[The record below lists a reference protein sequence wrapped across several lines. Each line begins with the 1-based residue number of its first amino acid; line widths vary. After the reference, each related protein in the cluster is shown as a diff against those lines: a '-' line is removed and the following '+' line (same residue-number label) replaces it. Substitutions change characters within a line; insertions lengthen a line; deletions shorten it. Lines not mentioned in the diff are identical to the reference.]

1 MSSNRKVI
9 FMKVVP
15 YLVNYNISKFEIHR
29 SSTTPDIQTE
39 CSLLERDSG
48 IALLHHLQ
56 MSESGSLSDEGSP
69 SSSSRFE
76 PAMSGSSW
84 PLLESGT
91 KETLDDPHN
100 CQTLANIGS
109 SSMLV
114 GEGVVCD
121 AIPIFRSDPH
131 NCQTLANIGSSS
143 MLVGE
148 GVVCDAIPIFRS
160 KFTADHLE
168 NNLLD
173 SEKQLEALRRSC
185 SIPRSVGIRLVRCEE
200 LPSEPPK
207 GHVMFYTQT
216 LVTLGVNLPLHLW
229 LQQMLSFIGY
239 APGQLNPGFWDTLIG
254 FYIIWMECGLGE
266 PFFHQ
271 WRYCYKMRLVKACTG
286 YAECAC
292 RSEREHVVFD
302 KRKAYC
308 TWKKR
313 LCFLY
318 NDWEHAKGVTPE
330 RRVPTH
336 FQTVVT
342 RGTIKLYGQELAD
355 VEKVLKVPKEDR
367 HLGKK
372 VETSTKKR
380 RVPMLVPSEDI
391 LFHKEA
397 RKHQVRPIIKT
408 KSQEEVLKV
417 VASKKAEAEAIG
429 CAAAIVAREDKR
441 LLPPLPIIN
450 PIFPPVR
457 EHIGQK
463 GDPSSSS
470 EGKDKE
476 EVMVEYHDRL
486 GEAEW
491 CKVKLKENKQLVNDA
506 RKTSKALA
514 EAIQVKDQHFESL
527 KRRNGENLRLK
538 LQLEV
543 TKKQLET
550 TMLEV
555 SKVKGELD
563 SALVEVSE
571 LKSSIPTEKEAAVNE
586 FLGSQAFLHVLRPRC
601 TREVHFEKRKWMAV
615 LDRYDDGSVLRK
627 YREEI
632 DEYHRKGE
640 TFNLAVYSSNAD
652 ESGDEA
658 SADEQSHQ
666 GDNEFRDA
674 ENGGRTQSDMIR
686 GLTSDEDD

>member
-1 MSSNRKVI
+1 MRA
-9 FMKVVP
+9 P
-15 YLVNYNISKFEIHR
+15 
-29 SSTTPDIQTE
+29 
-39 CSLLERDSG
+39 
-48 IALLHHLQ
+48 
-56 MSESGSLSDEGSP
+56 P
-69 SSSSRFE
+69 SSGSRFE

-84 PLLESGT
+84 PLLESWT

-121 AIPIFRSDPH
+121 AIPICRSNPH
-131 NCQTLANIGSSS
+131 NCQPVAEMGSSS
-143 MLVGE
+143 IRVGE

-160 KFTADHLE
+160 EFTADHLE

-173 SEKQLEALRRSC
+173 SEKQLEALRQSC

-216 LVTLGVNLPLHLW
+216 LVTLG
-229 LQQMLSFIGY
+229 
-239 APGQLNPGFWDTLIG
+239 DTLIG

-266 PFFHQ
+266 PSFHQ
-271 WRYCYKMRLVKACTG
+271 WRYCYKMRPVKACTG

-292 RSEREHVVFD
+292 RSERERVVFN
-302 KRKAYC
+302 KRKSYC

-313 LCFLY
+313 WCFLY

-336 FQTVVT
+336 FQTVGLT
-342 RGTIKLYGQELAD
+342 RGTIKLAGQELAD
-355 VEKVLKVPKEDR
+355 VKKVLRVPKEDR
-367 HLGKK
+367 YLGKLRPLFRKYDFQPLVSECQRRAMEKVGKK
-372 VETSTKKR
+372 VETSTKKMR
-380 RVPMLVPSEDI
+380 APMVVPSEDI

-397 RKHQVRPIIKT
+397 RKHRVRPIIKT
-408 KSQEEVLKV
+408 KSREEVLKV
-417 VASKKAEAEAIG
+417 AASKKAEAEAIG
-429 CAAAIVAREDKR
+429 CAAAIVAGEDRR
-441 LLPPLPIIN
+441 LLPPLPTIN

-457 EHIGQK
+457 EHIGQE

-470 EGKDKE
+470 KGKDKE
-476 EVMVEYHDRL
+476 EVGSVPWKDLKVAMRPKDFGYINNCLAGRRFTFDELGEPLSKDESDCDRMLKLSSYVMAEYHDRL
-486 GEAEW
+486 REAER

-538 LQLEV
+538 VQLEA

-555 SKVKGELD
+555 SKVKGQLD

-571 LKSSIPTEKEAAVNE
+571 LKSSIPTEKEAAVKE

-615 LDRYDDGSVLRK
+615 LDRYDDGNVLRK

-632 DEYHRKGE
+632 DEHHRKGE
-640 TFNLAVYSSNAD
+640 TFDLAVYYSSAD

-658 SADEQSHQ
+658 SADEQSQQ
-666 GDNEFRDA
+666 GDDEFGDA

-686 GLTSDEDD
+686 GSTSDEDD

>member
-1 MSSNRKVI
+1 MQDNTILYSSDCKVV

-15 YLVNYNISKFEIHR
+15 YLVNYNISKFEIHQ
-29 SSTTPDIQTE
+29 SSTTLEIQGVQN
-39 CSLLERDSG
+39 SAPLEKSKGCKNLIDEKRRKRKKGKEVAWVGFLVKLG
-48 IALLHHLQ
+48 IL

-69 SSSSRFE
+69 SSGSRFE

-84 PLLESGT
+84 PLLESST

-121 AIPIFRSDPH
+121 AIPICRSDPH
-131 NCQTLANIGSSS
+131 NCQTLAEIGSSS
-143 MLVGE
+143 IRVGE

-160 KFTADHLE
+160 EFTADHLE

-173 SEKQLEALRRSC
+173 SEKQLEALRQSC

-216 LVTLGVNLPLHLW
+216 LMTLGVNLPLHPW
-229 LQQMLSFIGY
+229 LQRMLAFIGY

-254 FYIIWMECGLGE
+254 FYIIWMECGL
-266 PFFHQ
+266 
-271 WRYCYKMRLVKACTG
+271 
-286 YAECAC
+286 
-292 RSEREHVVFD
+292 
-302 KRKAYC
+302 
-308 TWKKR
+308 
-313 LCFLY
+313 
-318 NDWEHAKGVTPE
+318 
-330 RRVPTH
+330 
-336 FQTVVT
+336 VT
-342 RGTIKLYGQELAD
+342 RGTIKLSGQELAD
-355 VEKVLKVPKEDR
+355 VEKVLRVPKEDR
-367 HLGKK
+367 HLVEKVGKK
-372 VETSTKKR
+372 VETSTKKM
-380 RVPMLVPSEDI
+380 RVSMLVPSEDI

-397 RKHQVRPIIKT
+397 RKHRVRPIIKT
-408 KSQEEVLKV
+408 KSREEVLKV
-417 VASKKAEAEAIG
+417 AASKKAEAEAIG
-429 CAAAIVAREDKR
+429 CAAAIVAGEDRR
-441 LLPPLPIIN
+441 LLPPLPTIN

-457 EHIGQK
+457 EHIGQE

-470 EGKDKE
+470 KGKDKE
-476 EVMVEYHDRL
+476 EVGSVPWKDLKAMAEYHDRL
-486 GEAEW
+486 REAER

-538 LQLEV
+538 VQLEA

-555 SKVKGELD
+555 SKVKWELD

-571 LKSSIPTEKEAAVNE
+571 LKSSIPAEKEAAVNE

-632 DEYHRKGE
+632 DEHHRKGE
-640 TFNLAVYSSNAD
+640 TFDLAVYSSSAD
-652 ESGDEA
+652 ESGDDA

-666 GDNEFRDA
+666 GDDEVGDA

-686 GLTSDEDD
+686 GSTSVEDD

>member
-1 MSSNRKVI
+1 
-9 FMKVVP
+9 
-15 YLVNYNISKFEIHR
+15 
-29 SSTTPDIQTE
+29 
-39 CSLLERDSG
+39 
-48 IALLHHLQ
+48 

-160 KFTADHLE
+160 EFTADHLE

-173 SEKQLEALRRSC
+173 SEKQLEALRQSC

-216 LVTLGVNLPLHLW
+216 LVTLVVNLPLHPW
-229 LQQMLSFIGY
+229 LQRMLSFIGY
-239 APGQLNPGFWDTLIG
+239 APGQLNPGFWNTLIG

-266 PFFHQ
+266 PSFHQ
-271 WRYCYKMRLVKACTG
+271 WCYCYKMRPVKACTG
-286 YAECAC
+286 YAEYAC
-292 RSEREHVVFD
+292 WSERERVVFD

-313 LCFLY
+313 WCFLY

-336 FQTVVT
+336 FQTIFLHAVT
-342 RGTIKLYGQELAD
+342 RGTIKLSGHELAD
-355 VEKVLKVPKEDR
+355 VEKVLRVPKEDR
-367 HLGKK
+367 HLVEKVGKK

-397 RKHQVRPIIKT
+397 RKHRVRPIIKT
-408 KSQEEVLKV
+408 KSREEVLKV
-417 VASKKAEAEAIG
+417 AASKKAEAEAIG
-429 CAAAIVAREDKR
+429 CAAAIVAGEDRR
-441 LLPPLPIIN
+441 LLPPLPTIN

-457 EHIGQK
+457 EHIGQE

-470 EGKDKE
+470 KGKDKE
-476 EVMVEYHDRL
+476 EVGSVSWKDLKVAMRPKDFGYINNCLVGRRFTFDDLREPLAKDELDCDRMLKLSSYVMAEYHDRL
-486 GEAEW
+486 REAER

-506 RKTSKALA
+506 RKTIKALA

-527 KRRNGENLRLK
+527 KRRNGE
-538 LQLEV
+538 
-543 TKKQLET
+543 T
-550 TMLEV
+550 
-555 SKVKGELD
+555 
-563 SALVEVSE
+563 
-571 LKSSIPTEKEAAVNE
+571 
-586 FLGSQAFLHVLRPRC
+586 
-601 TREVHFEKRKWMAV
+601 
-615 LDRYDDGSVLRK
+615 
-627 YREEI
+627 
-632 DEYHRKGE
+632 
-640 TFNLAVYSSNAD
+640 
-652 ESGDEA
+652 
-658 SADEQSHQ
+658 
-666 GDNEFRDA
+666 
-674 ENGGRTQSDMIR
+674 
-686 GLTSDEDD
+686 

>member
-1 MSSNRKVI
+1 
-9 FMKVVP
+9 MKVVP

-29 SSTTPDIQTE
+29 SSTTPDIQ
-39 CSLLERDSG
+39 
-48 IALLHHLQ
+48 
-56 MSESGSLSDEGSP
+56 MSESRSLSDEGSP

-148 GVVCDAIPIFRS
+148 GFVCDAIPIFRS

-207 GHVMFYTQT
+207 GHVMFYTQI
-216 LVTLGVNLPLHLW
+216 LVTLR
-229 LQQMLSFIGY
+229 
-239 APGQLNPGFWDTLIG
+239 
-254 FYIIWMECGLGE
+254 MECGLGE
-266 PFFHQ
+266 PSFHQ
-271 WRYCYKMRLVKACTG
+271 WRYCYKMRPVKACTG

-292 RSEREHVVFD
+292 RSERERVVFD

-313 LCFLY
+313 WCFLY

-336 FQTVVT
+336 FQTIVT
-342 RGTIKLYGQELAD
+342 RGTIKLSGQELAD
-355 VEKVLKVPKEDR
+355 VEKVLRVPKEDR
-367 HLGKK
+367 HLVEKVGKK
-372 VETSTKKR
+372 VENSTNKM
-380 RVPMLVPSEDI
+380 RVPILVPSEDI
-391 LFHKEA
+391 LIHKEA
-397 RKHQVRPIIKT
+397 RKHRVRPIIKT
-408 KSQEEVLKV
+408 KSQEEVFKV
-417 VASKKAEAEAIG
+417 AASKKAEAKAIG
-429 CAAAIVAREDKR
+429 CAVAIVAGEDRR
-441 LLPPLPIIN
+441 LLPPLPTIN

-476 EVMVEYHDRL
+476 EVGSVSWKDLKVTMRPKNFGYINNCLAGRRFTFDELGEPLAKDESDCDRMLKLSSYVMAEYHDRL
-486 GEAEW
+486 REAER

-538 LQLEV
+538 VQLEA
-543 TKKQLET
+543 TKKQLKT

-571 LKSSIPTEKEAAVNE
+571 LKSSIPTKKEAAVKE
-586 FLGSQAFLHVLRPRC
+586 FL
-601 TREVHFEKRKWMAV
+601 
-615 LDRYDDGSVLRK
+615 
-627 YREEI
+627 EI
-632 DEYHRKGE
+632 DEHHQNGE
-640 TFNLAVYSSNAD
+640 TFDLAVYFSSAD
-652 ESGDEA
+652 ESGDKA
-658 SADEQSHQ
+658 SADEHSLQ
-666 GDNEFRDA
+666 GDDEFGDA
-674 ENGGRTQSDMIR
+674 ENGVLQVVSIPWMAKGLAVGASELVEARAADADDLERSIPVRTECSFTRDSIV
-686 GLTSDEDD
+686 E

>member
-1 MSSNRKVI
+1 
-9 FMKVVP
+9 
-15 YLVNYNISKFEIHR
+15 
-29 SSTTPDIQTE
+29 
-39 CSLLERDSG
+39 
-48 IALLHHLQ
+48 
-56 MSESGSLSDEGSP
+56 MSESRSLSDEGSP
-69 SSSSRFE
+69 SSSSKFE

-84 PLLESGT
+84 PLLESCT

-100 CQTLANIGS
+100 CQTLANIGY

-121 AIPIFRSDPH
+121 AIPIFHS
-131 NCQTLANIGSSS
+131 
-143 MLVGE
+143 E
-148 GVVCDAIPIFRS
+148 
-160 KFTADHLE
+160 FTTDHLE

-173 SEKQLEALRRSC
+173 SEKQLEALKLSC
-185 SIPRSVGIRLVRCEE
+185 SIPCSVGIHLVRCEE

-216 LVTLGVNLPLHLW
+216 LVTLGVNLPLHPW
-229 LQQMLSFIGY
+229 LQRMLSFIGY
-239 APGQLNPGFWDTLIG
+239 AHGQLNPGFLDTLIG

-266 PFFHQ
+266 PSFHQ
-271 WRYCYKMRLVKACTG
+271 WRYCYKMRPVKACT
-286 YAECAC
+286 
-292 RSEREHVVFD
+292 
-302 KRKAYC
+302 
-308 TWKKR
+308 
-313 LCFLY
+313 
-318 NDWEHAKGVTPE
+318 
-330 RRVPTH
+330 
-336 FQTVVT
+336 VT
-342 RGTIKLYGQELAD
+342 RGTIKLSGQELAD
-355 VEKVLKVPKEDR
+355 VEKVLRVPKEDR
-367 HLGKK
+367 HLGKL
-372 VETSTKKR
+372 R
-380 RVPMLVPSEDI
+380 P
-391 LFHKEA
+391 LFRNGEGGQESGDYHQEKESA
-397 RKHQVRPIIKT
+397 H
-408 KSQEEVLKV
+408 
-417 VASKKAEAEAIG
+417 KKAEAEAIG
-429 CAAAIVAREDKR
+429 YAAAIVAGEDRR
-441 LLPPLPIIN
+441 LLPALPTIN
-450 PIFPPVR
+450 LIFPPVR

-476 EVMVEYHDRL
+476 EVGSVPWKDLKHYFGSEDHLVMQVMAEYHDRL
-486 GEAEW
+486 REAEQ

-538 LQLEV
+538 VQLEA

-571 LKSSIPTEKEAAVNE
+571 LKSSILTEKEAAVKE
-586 FLGSQAFLHVLRPRC
+586 FLGSQAFLHVLKPRC
-601 TREVHFEKRKWMAV
+601 TREIHFEKRKWMAV

-632 DEYHRKGE
+632 DEYHRNGE
-640 TFNLAVYSSNAD
+640 TFDLAVYSSSAD

-666 GDNEFRDA
+666 GDDEFGDA
-674 ENGGRTQSDMIR
+674 KNGGKTQSDMIR
-686 GLTSDEDD
+686 GSTSDEDD

>member
-1 MSSNRKVI
+1 M
-9 FMKVVP
+9 
-15 YLVNYNISKFEIHR
+15 
-29 SSTTPDIQTE
+29 
-39 CSLLERDSG
+39 
-48 IALLHHLQ
+48 
-56 MSESGSLSDEGSP
+56 
-69 SSSSRFE
+69 
-76 PAMSGSSW
+76 
-84 PLLESGT
+84 
-91 KETLDDPHN
+91 
-100 CQTLANIGS
+100 GS
-109 SSMLV
+109 SSIRV

-121 AIPIFRSDPH
+121 AIPIFRS
-131 NCQTLANIGSSS
+131 
-143 MLVGE
+143 E
-148 GVVCDAIPIFRS
+148 
-160 KFTADHLE
+160 FTADHLE

-173 SEKQLEALRRSC
+173 SDKQLEALRQSC

-216 LVTLGVNLPLHLW
+216 LVTMGVNLPLHPW
-229 LQQMLSFIGY
+229 LQRMLAFIGY

-266 PFFHQ
+266 PSFHQ
-271 WRYCYKMRLVKACTG
+271 WRYCYKMRPVKACTG

-292 RSEREHVVFD
+292 RSERERVVFN
-302 KRKAYC
+302 KRKSYC
-308 TWKKR
+308 TWKK
-313 LCFLY
+313 L
-318 NDWEHAKGVTPE
+318 
-330 RRVPTH
+330 
-336 FQTVVT
+336 
-342 RGTIKLYGQELAD
+342 
-355 VEKVLKVPKEDR
+355 EKV
-367 HLGKK
+367 GKK

-397 RKHQVRPIIKT
+397 RKHRVRPIIKT
-408 KSQEEVLKV
+408 KSREEVLKV
-417 VASKKAEAEAIG
+417 AASKKAEAEAIG
-429 CAAAIVAREDKR
+429 CAAAIVAGEDRR

-457 EHIGQK
+457 EHIGQE
-463 GDPSSSS
+463 GDPSCSSK
-470 EGKDKE
+470 GKDKE
-476 EVMVEYHDRL
+476 EVGSVPWKDLKVAMRPKDFGYVNNCLAGRRFTFDELGEPLAKEESDCDRMLKLSSYVMAEYHDRL
-486 GEAEW
+486 REAER

-506 RKTSKALA
+506 RETSKALA
-514 EAIQVKDQHFESL
+514 EAIKVKDQHFESL

-538 LQLEV
+538 VQLEA

-571 LKSSIPTEKEAAVNE
+571 LKSSIPTEKEAAVKE

-627 YREEI
+627 YHEEI
-632 DEYHRKGE
+632 DEHHRKGE
-640 TFNLAVYSSNAD
+640 TFDLAVYYSSTD

-658 SADEQSHQ
+658 SADEF
-666 GDNEFRDA
+666 GDA

-686 GLTSDEDD
+686 GSTSDEED

>member
-1 MSSNRKVI
+1 MWG
-9 FMKVVP
+9 FLM
-15 YLVNYNISKFEIHR
+15 
-29 SSTTPDIQTE
+29 TE
-39 CSLLERDSG
+39 CFLLERDSS

-69 SSSSRFE
+69 SSGSRFE
-76 PAMSGSSW
+76 PAMLGSSW
-84 PLLESGT
+84 PLLESCT

-121 AIPIFRSDPH
+121 AIPICRSDPH
-131 NCQTLANIGSSS
+131 HCQTLAEIGSSS
-143 MLVGE
+143 IRMGE
-148 GVVCDAIPIFRS
+148 GVVCDAIPRFRS
-160 KFTADHLE
+160 EFTADHLE

-173 SEKQLEALRRSC
+173 SEKQLEALRQSC

-216 LVTLGVNLPLHLW
+216 LVTLGVNLPLHPW
-229 LQQMLSFIGY
+229 LQRMLAFIGHT
-239 APGQLNPGFWDTLIG
+239 PGQLNPGFWDTLIG

-266 PFFHQ
+266 PSFHQ
-271 WRYCYKMRLVKACTG
+271 WRYCYKMRPVKACTG

-292 RSEREHVVFD
+292 RSKRERVVFN
-302 KRKAYC
+302 KRKSYC
-308 TWKKR
+308 IWKKR
-313 LCFLY
+313 WCFLY

-342 RGTIKLYGQELAD
+342 RGTIKLSGQELAD
-355 VEKVLKVPKEDR
+355 VEKVLRVPKEDR
-367 HLGKK
+367 YLVEKVGKK

-380 RVPMLVPSEDI
+380 RAPMLVPSEDI

-397 RKHQVRPIIKT
+397 RKHRVRPIIKT
-408 KSQEEVLKV
+408 KSREEVLKV
-417 VASKKAEAEAIG
+417 AASKKAEAEAIG
-429 CAAAIVAREDKR
+429 CAAAIVAGEDRR
-441 LLPPLPIIN
+441 LLPPLPTIN

-457 EHIGQK
+457 EHIGQE

-470 EGKDKE
+470 KGKDKE
-476 EVMVEYHDRL
+476 EVGSVPWKDLKVMAEYHDRL
-486 GEAEW
+486 REAER

-538 LQLEV
+538 VQLEV

-563 SALVEVSE
+563 SALVKVSE
-571 LKSSIPTEKEAAVNE
+571 LKSSIPAEKEAAVNE

-601 TREVHFEKRKWMAV
+601 AREVHFEKRKWMAV
-615 LDRYDDGSVLRK
+615 LDRYDYGSVLRK

-632 DEYHRKGE
+632 DEHHRKSE
-640 TFNLAVYSSNAD
+640 TFDLAVYSSSAD
-652 ESGDEA
+652 ESGDDA
-658 SADEQSHQ
+658 SADERSHQ
-666 GDNEFRDA
+666 GDDEVGDA

-686 GLTSDEDD
+686 GSTSEEDD

>member
-1 MSSNRKVI
+1 MLVGEG
-9 FMKVVP
+9 VVCDAIP
-15 YLVNYNISKFEIHR
+15 ICR
-29 SSTTPDIQTE
+29 S
-39 CSLLERDSG
+39 
-48 IALLHHLQ
+48 
-56 MSESGSLSDEGSP
+56 
-69 SSSSRFE
+69 
-76 PAMSGSSW
+76 
-84 PLLESGT
+84 
-91 KETLDDPHN
+91 DPHN
-100 CQTLANIGS
+100 CQTLAEIGS
-109 SSMLV
+109 SSIRV

-121 AIPIFRSDPH
+121 AIPIFRS
-131 NCQTLANIGSSS
+131 
-143 MLVGE
+143 E
-148 GVVCDAIPIFRS
+148 
-160 KFTADHLE
+160 FTADHLE

-173 SEKQLEALRRSC
+173 SEKQLEALRQSC

-200 LPSEPPK
+200 LPSKPPT

-216 LVTLGVNLPLHLW
+216 LVTLGVNLPLHPW
-229 LQQMLSFIGY
+229 LQRMLSFIGY

-271 WRYCYKMRLVKACTG
+271 WRYCYKMRPVKACTG

-292 RSEREHVVFD
+292 RSERERVVFD

-308 TWKKR
+308 TWKKHW
-313 LCFLY
+313 CFLY

-342 RGTIKLYGQELAD
+342 RGTIKLSGQELAD
-355 VEKVLKVPKEDR
+355 VEKVLRVPKEDR
-367 HLGKK
+367 HLGKLRPLFRKYGFQPLVSECQRRAMEKVGKK
-372 VETSTKKR
+372 VETSTKKM

-397 RKHQVRPIIKT
+397 HKHRVRPIIKT
-408 KSQEEVLKV
+408 KSREEVIKV
-417 VASKKAEAEAIG
+417 AVSKKAEAIG
-429 CAAAIVAREDKR
+429 CAAAIVAGEDRR
-441 LLPPLPIIN
+441 LLPPLPTIN

-457 EHIGQK
+457 EHIGQE

-470 EGKDKE
+470 KGKDKE
-476 EVMVEYHDRL
+476 EVGSVPWKDLKVAMRPKDFGYINNCLAGCQFTFDELGEPLAKDESDCDRMLKLSSYVMAEYHDRL
-486 GEAEW
+486 REAER

-514 EAIQVKDQHFESL
+514 EAIEVRDQHFESL

-538 LQLEV
+538 VQLEA

-555 SKVKGELD
+555 SKAKGELD

-571 LKSSIPTEKEAAVNE
+571 LKSSIPTEKEAAVKE
-586 FLGSQAFLHVLRPRC
+586 FFGSPAFLHVLRPRC

-632 DEYHRKGE
+632 DEHHRKGE
-640 TFNLAVYSSNAD
+640 TFNLAVYSSSAD

-666 GDNEFRDA
+666 GDDEFGNA
-674 ENGGRTQSDMIR
+674 ENGGRTHNDMIR
-686 GLTSDEDD
+686 GSTSDEDD

>member
-1 MSSNRKVI
+1 
-9 FMKVVP
+9 
-15 YLVNYNISKFEIHR
+15 
-29 SSTTPDIQTE
+29 
-39 CSLLERDSG
+39 
-48 IALLHHLQ
+48 
-56 MSESGSLSDEGSP
+56 MSESGSLSDKGSP

-84 PLLESGT
+84 PLLESCT

-114 GEGVVCD
+114 GERVVCD
-121 AIPIFRSDPH
+121 AIPICRSDPH
-131 NCQTLANIGSSS
+131 HCQTLAEIGSSS
-143 MLVGE
+143 IRMGE

-160 KFTADHLE
+160 EFTADHLE

-173 SEKQLEALRRSC
+173 SEKQLEALRQSC

-216 LVTLGVNLPLHLW
+216 LMTLGVNLPLHPW
-229 LQQMLSFIGY
+229 LQRMLAFIGY

-266 PFFHQ
+266 PSFHQ
-271 WRYCYKMRLVKACTG
+271 WRYCYKMRPVKACTG

-292 RSEREHVVFD
+292 RRERERVVFN
-302 KRKAYC
+302 KRKSYC

-313 LCFLY
+313 WCFLY

-336 FQTVVT
+336 FQTIFLHAVT
-342 RGTIKLYGQELAD
+342 RGTIKLSGQELAD
-355 VEKVLKVPKEDR
+355 VEKVLRVPKEDR
-367 HLGKK
+367 YLVEKVGKK

-380 RVPMLVPSEDI
+380 RAPMLVPSEDI

-397 RKHQVRPIIKT
+397 RKHRVRPIIKT
-408 KSQEEVLKV
+408 KSREEILKV
-417 VASKKAEAEAIG
+417 AASKKAEAEAIG
-429 CAAAIVAREDKR
+429 CAAAIIAGEDRR

-450 PIFPPVR
+450 PIFPPGR
-457 EHIGQK
+457 EHIGQE

-470 EGKDKE
+470 KGKDKE
-476 EVMVEYHDRL
+476 EVGSVPWKDLKVAMRPKDFGYINNCLAGRRFTFDELGEPLAKDESDCDRMLKLSSYVMAEYHDRL
-486 GEAEW
+486 REAER

-538 LQLEV
+538 VQLEA

-571 LKSSIPTEKEAAVNE
+571 LKSSIPAEKEAAVNE

-601 TREVHFEKRKWMAV
+601 AREVHFEKRKWMAV

-632 DEYHRKGE
+632 DEHHRKGE
-640 TFNLAVYSSNAD
+640 TFDLAVYSSSAD
-652 ESGDEA
+652 ESSDDA
-658 SADEQSHQ
+658 SADEQGH
-666 GDNEFRDA
+666 
-674 ENGGRTQSDMIR
+674 QSDMIR
-686 GLTSDEDD
+686 GSTLDEDD

>member
-1 MSSNRKVI
+1 M
-9 FMKVVP
+9 
-15 YLVNYNISKFEIHR
+15 
-29 SSTTPDIQTE
+29 
-39 CSLLERDSG
+39 
-48 IALLHHLQ
+48 HHLQ

-69 SSSSRFE
+69 SSGSRFE

-84 PLLESGT
+84 PLLESST

-121 AIPIFRSDPH
+121 AIPICRSDPH
-131 NCQTLANIGSSS
+131 NCQTLAEIGSSS
-143 MLVGE
+143 IRVGE
-148 GVVCDAIPIFRS
+148 GVICDAIPIFRS
-160 KFTADHLE
+160 EFTADHLE

-173 SEKQLEALRRSC
+173 SEKQLEALRQSC
-185 SIPRSVGIRLVRCEE
+185 SIPRSVGIRLVCCEE

-216 LVTLGVNLPLHLW
+216 LVTLGVNLPLHPW
-229 LQQMLSFIGY
+229 LQRMLAFIGY

-254 FYIIWMECGLGE
+254 FYIIWMECRLGE
-266 PFFHQ
+266 PSFHQ
-271 WRYCYKMRLVKACTG
+271 RRYCYKMRPVKACTG

-292 RSEREHVVFD
+292 RSERERVVFN

-313 LCFLY
+313 WCFLY

-336 FQTVVT
+336 FQTIDLT
-342 RGTIKLYGQELAD
+342 RGTIKLSGQELAD
-355 VEKVLKVPKEDR
+355 VEKVLRVLKEDR
-367 HLGKK
+367 HLGKLRPLFRK
-372 VETSTKKR
+372 YGFQPLVSECQR
-380 RVPMLVPSEDI
+380 RA
-391 LFHKEA
+391 K
-397 RKHQVRPIIKT
+397 
-408 KSQEEVLKV
+408 EVLKV
-417 VASKKAEAEAIG
+417 AASKKAEAEAIG
-429 CAAAIVAREDKR
+429 CAAAIVAGEDRR
-441 LLPPLPIIN
+441 LLPPLPTIN

-457 EHIGQK
+457 EHIGQE

-470 EGKDKE
+470 KGKDKE
-476 EVMVEYHDRL
+476 EVGSVPWKDLKVAMRPKDFGYINNCLAGRRFTFDELGEPLAKDESDCDRMLKLSSYVMAEYHDRL
-486 GEAEW
+486 REAER

-538 LQLEV
+538 VQLEA

-555 SKVKGELD
+555 SKVKEELD

-571 LKSSIPTEKEAAVNE
+571 LKSSIPAEKEAAVNE
-586 FLGSQAFLHVLRPRC
+586 FLGSQAFLHVLRPR
-601 TREVHFEKRKWMAV
+601 
-615 LDRYDDGSVLRK
+615 Y
-627 YREEI
+627 
-632 DEYHRKGE
+632 
-640 TFNLAVYSSNAD
+640 
-652 ESGDEA
+652 ESGDDA

-666 GDNEFRDA
+666 GDDEVGDA

-686 GLTSDEDD
+686 GSTSEEDD

>member
-1 MSSNRKVI
+1 
-9 FMKVVP
+9 
-15 YLVNYNISKFEIHR
+15 
-29 SSTTPDIQTE
+29 
-39 CSLLERDSG
+39 
-48 IALLHHLQ
+48 

-76 PAMSGSSW
+76 PAMPGSSW

-100 CQTLANIGS
+100 YQTLANIGS

-131 NCQTLANIGSSS
+131 NCQTLANIGYSS

-160 KFTADHLE
+160 EFIADHLE

-173 SEKQLEALRRSC
+173 SEKQIKALRQSC

-200 LPSEPPK
+200 LPSEPPN

-216 LVTLGVNLPLHLW
+216 LVTLGVNLPLHPW
-229 LQQMLSFIGY
+229 LQWMLSFIGY
-239 APGQLNPGFWDTLIG
+239 APRQLNPGFWDTLIR

-266 PFFHQ
+266 PSFHQ
-271 WRYCYKMRLVKACTG
+271 WHYCYKMHPVKACTG

-292 RSEREHVVFD
+292 RSERECVVFD

-313 LCFLY
+313 WCFLY

-336 FQTVVT
+336 FQTIFLHAVT
-342 RGTIKLYGQELAD
+342 RGTIKLSGQELAD
-355 VEKVLKVPKEDR
+355 VEKVMRVPKEDR
-367 HLGKK
+367 HLVEKVGKK

-397 RKHQVRPIIKT
+397 RKHRVRPIIKT
-408 KSQEEVLKV
+408 KSREEILKV
-417 VASKKAEAEAIG
+417 AASKKAEAEAIG
-429 CAAAIVAREDKR
+429 CAAAIVAGEDRR
-441 LLPPLPIIN
+441 LLPLLPTIN

-476 EVMVEYHDRL
+476 EVGSVPWKDLKVTMRPKDFGYINNYLAGRRFTFDELGEPLAKDESDCDRMLKLSSYVMAEYHDRL
-486 GEAEW
+486 REAEL

-538 LQLEV
+538 VQLEATKKQLEA

-555 SKVKGELD
+555 SKVKWELD
-563 SALVEVSE
+563 NALVEVSE
-571 LKSSIPTEKEAAVNE
+571 LKSSIPTENEAVVKE
-586 FLGSQAFLHVLRPRC
+586 FL
-601 TREVHFEKRKWMAV
+601 
-615 LDRYDDGSVLRK
+615 
-627 YREEI
+627 EI
-632 DEYHRKGE
+632 DEHHPKGE
-640 TFNLAVYSSNAD
+640 TFELAVYSSSAD
-652 ESGDEA
+652 EFGDEA

-666 GDNEFRDA
+666 GDDEFGDA
-674 ENGGRTQSDMIR
+674 ENGGRTQNDMIR
-686 GLTSDEDD
+686 GSTSDEDD

>member
-1 MSSNRKVI
+1 
-9 FMKVVP
+9 
-15 YLVNYNISKFEIHR
+15 
-29 SSTTPDIQTE
+29 
-39 CSLLERDSG
+39 
-48 IALLHHLQ
+48 

-160 KFTADHLE
+160 EFTADHLE

-173 SEKQLEALRRSC
+173 SEKQLEALRQSC

-216 LVTLGVNLPLHLW
+216 LVTLVVNLPLHPW
-229 LQQMLSFIGY
+229 LQRMLSFIGY
-239 APGQLNPGFWDTLIG
+239 APGQLNPGFWNTLIG

-266 PFFHQ
+266 PSFHQ
-271 WRYCYKMRLVKACTG
+271 WCYCYKMRPVKACTG
-286 YAECAC
+286 YAEYAC
-292 RSEREHVVFD
+292 WSERERVVFD

-308 TWKKR
+308 TWKK
-313 LCFLY
+313 L
-318 NDWEHAKGVTPE
+318 
-330 RRVPTH
+330 
-336 FQTVVT
+336 T
-342 RGTIKLYGQELAD
+342 RGTIKLSGHELAD
-355 VEKVLKVPKEDR
+355 VEKVLRVPKEDR
-367 HLGKK
+367 HLGKLRPLFRKYGFQPLVSECQRRAMEKVGKK

-397 RKHQVRPIIKT
+397 RKHRVRPIIKT
-408 KSQEEVLKV
+408 KSREEVLKV
-417 VASKKAEAEAIG
+417 AASKKAEAEAIG
-429 CAAAIVAREDKR
+429 CAAAIVAGEDRR
-441 LLPPLPIIN
+441 LLPPLPTIN

-457 EHIGQK
+457 EHIGQE

-470 EGKDKE
+470 KGKDKE
-476 EVMVEYHDRL
+476 EVGSVSWKDLKVAMRPKDFGYINNCLVGRRFTFDDLREPLAKDELDCDRMLKLSSYVMAEYHDRL
-486 GEAEW
+486 REAER

-506 RKTSKALA
+506 RKTIKALA

-527 KRRNGENLRLK
+527 KRRNGE
-538 LQLEV
+538 
-543 TKKQLET
+543 T
-550 TMLEV
+550 
-555 SKVKGELD
+555 
-563 SALVEVSE
+563 
-571 LKSSIPTEKEAAVNE
+571 
-586 FLGSQAFLHVLRPRC
+586 
-601 TREVHFEKRKWMAV
+601 
-615 LDRYDDGSVLRK
+615 
-627 YREEI
+627 
-632 DEYHRKGE
+632 
-640 TFNLAVYSSNAD
+640 
-652 ESGDEA
+652 
-658 SADEQSHQ
+658 
-666 GDNEFRDA
+666 
-674 ENGGRTQSDMIR
+674 
-686 GLTSDEDD
+686 